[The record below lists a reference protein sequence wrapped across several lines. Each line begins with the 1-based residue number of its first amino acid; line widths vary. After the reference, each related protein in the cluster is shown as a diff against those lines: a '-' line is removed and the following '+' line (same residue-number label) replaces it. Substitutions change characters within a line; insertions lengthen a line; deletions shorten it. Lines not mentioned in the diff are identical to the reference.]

1 MGLRET
7 LFEQFS
13 VYGYPYD
20 LKQRS
25 FQGRCRNV
33 FIFTS
38 NIEALDVSPGYECV
52 ANLSKHFLSL
62 FLQDSQSAHYSI
74 CWKGKRYV
82 RIHYVKKQVVL
93 SMVTLTPYLK
103 I

>member
-7 LFEQFS
+7 LFEQLS

-20 LKQRS
+20 FERS
-25 FQGRCRNV
+25 FQGRCRNL

-52 ANLSKHFLSL
+52 ANLSKDFLSL
-62 FLQDSQSAHYSI
+62 FLQDGQSAHYLRYS
-74 CWKGKRYV
+74 WKGKRYV
-82 RIHYVKKQVVL
+82 RIHYVKKQ
-93 SMVTLTPYLK
+93 
-103 I
+103 

>member
-7 LFEQFS
+7 LLEQFS

-25 FQGRCRNV
+25 FQRRCRNL

-38 NIEALDVSPGYECV
+38 NIKGALDVSQGNETD
-52 ANLSKHFLSL
+52 ANLSKHFPSP
-62 FLQDSQSAHYSI
+62 FLQGSESAHYSI
-74 CWKGKRYV
+74 CWKGKRCV
-82 RIHYVKKQVVL
+82 RSHYVKKQ
-93 SMVTLTPYLK
+93 
-103 I
+103 

>member
-25 FQGRCRNV
+25 FQGRCRNL

-38 NIEALDVSPGYECV
+38 NIEALDVSPGNESV
-52 ANLSKHFLSL
+52 ANLTKIFHLSSFKTANQL
-62 FLQDSQSAHYSI
+62 TTVFTR
-74 CWKGKRYV
+74 KGKRYV
-82 RIHYVKKQVVL
+82 RIHYAKK
-93 SMVTLTPYLK
+93 
-103 I
+103 